1 MPAPVVV
8 FQTQSETEAAVVKAL
23 LAANGF
29 EASLSSGGSESVFP
43 LGMDGTGG
51 IRLVVSAEEAEDA
64 TRIIASFRDDQQRTG
79 GLSLAEEYDILEGIL
94 HHRFRDRG
102 LLEHALTHR
111 SRANEDI
118 TGGVTDN
125 ESMEFLGDAV
135 LGFVMAD
142 MLFRTYPDRD
152 EGQKSKMKAGLVS
165 AATLSRQAVSL
176 GLGQHLL
183 LGRGEEK
190 SGGRRKPTLLADTYE
205 AIICALYLDGG
216 VDAAREFIER
226 EFGALVAEAGVA
238 ALPGDDYKSALQ
250 ERVQANGRPLPDY
263 IVAEESGPAHRRMF
277 RIDVAVSGD
286 VLASGEGRTKK
297 EAEQDAARQALAR
310 LESA

>member
-1 MPAPVVV
+1 
-8 FQTQSETEAAVVKAL
+8 VVKAL
-23 LAANGF
+23 LAAHGF
-29 EASLSSGGSESVFP
+29 EASMSSGGSDNVFP
-43 LGMDGTGG
+43 LGIDGTGG
-51 IRLVVSAEEAEDA
+51 IRLTVRAEDA
-64 TRIIASFRDDQQRTG
+64 DDATRVIASVSDDRLRAG
-79 GLSLAEEYDILEGIL
+79 GLSLADEYEALEGLL
-94 HHRFRDRG
+94 HYRFRDRG

-152 EGQKSKMKAGLVS
+152 EGQKSKMKSGLVS
-165 AATLSRQAVSL
+165 ALTLGRQAVRL

-205 AIICALYLDGG
+205 AIIAALYLDGG
-216 VDAAREFIER
+216 VDAARGFIER
-226 EFGALVAEAGVA
+226 EFGTMVDEAGVS

-250 ERVQANGRPLPDY
+250 ELLQANGQPLPDY
-263 IVAEESGPAHRRMF
+263 VVAEESGPAHRRVF
-277 RIDVAVSGD
+277 RIDVAVAGD
-286 VLASGEGRTKK
+286 VLASGDGRTKK

-310 LESA
+310 LGA